1 MGRACGRCQDRH
13 MTDRH
18 SFNYIESDIPEHM
31 TLADWR
37 RRNCP
42 AEPRTTRRFGF
53 RRLLG
58 R

>member
-1 MGRACGRCQDRH
+1 